1 MSPPRDIA
9 AFRNRHP
16 GADVYVIGS
25 GASMDYHDP
34 EFFRG
39 RLTIGINEVFR
50 HFPCLWT
57 VAKELTAA
65 QLAES
70 AAAGAV
76 PVVSRHPYGNLTYPP
91 AAYDIDALWYTFDHE
106 TNRHTSIDWSVLNT
120 NRLIVSYS
128 TVTSAIHFAAHMGAK
143 NIFLAGTDAGIL
155 DGKINFKRYTPNA
168 PTAEELAFYSRFLR
182 DMRPQTLQVRD
193 RLRDA
198 YGCRI
203 LTLSPFVNLDHE
215 GHKLTT

>member
-9 AFRNRHP
+9 AFRNRHA
-16 GADVYVIGS
+16 GADIYVIGS

-39 RLTIGINEVFR
+39 RLTIGINTVFR

-57 VAKELTAA
+57 IAKELTAE

-91 AAYDIDALWYTFDHE
+91 AAYDIDALWYAFEHQ
-106 TNRHTSIDWSVLNT
+106 TNRHTGIDWTVLNT
-120 NRLIVSYS
+120 DKLIVSYS
-128 TVTSAIHFAAHMGAK
+128 TVTSAIHFAAHLGAR
-143 NIFLAGTDAGIL
+143 NIFLAGCDAGIL
-155 DGKINFKRYTPNA
+155 DGRINFKAYNA
-168 PTAEELAFYSRFLR
+168 NEPTEADLKFYRGFLR
-182 DMRPQTLQVRD
+182 DMAPQTPILRD
-193 RLRDA
+193 RLRLA

-203 LTLSPFVNLDHE
+203 YTLSPFVNLAHE
-215 GHKLTT
+215 GKHFEQ